1 MPDVAASSLLEEI
14 EFRDF
19 QRVAPSIAALERLPA
34 DVLRVVQALL
44 LSLPDRDSAVH
55 FLKRLITEAPEGA
68 EAISGNLIA
77 LRYALHIFS
86 WSRFLSESVIQHPE
100 WLMDIANARDLHRG
114 FLAEDYEGALEEF
127 LNGATPRAL
136 DLAMFRRRQLLRIV
150 LRDVL
155 RYADLSETAE
165 DLSNLADAILNVTW
179 RAVRRDLTRE
189 RGAPVNSAGTTPGF
203 SVIALGKLGG
213 RELNYSSDI
222 DLMFVHSGDGEST
235 DDHSLTVKE
244 FFKLAA
250 GRMTELLSTYSPEG
264 LCYRVDLRLRP
275 DGKLGEI
282 CQSIESARQYYATR
296 GRDWELQMLI
306 KARVAAGDAGPGT
319 ELLEFVE
326 PLIYRTTTDFRT
338 VEAVSE
344 TRARIHEKQ
353 AKAKQARDAQARI
366 RRARPAVDTALDVK
380 LAKGGIRDIEFLVQC
395 LQRLHGG
402 REPWVRH
409 GGTLL
414 ALSRLRDKDLLSP
427 AEYSRLASAYQFLRH
442 LEHRLQFDEDRQT
455 HTLPNDKEDLD
466 LLARRM
472 PPGLPGLPSAGTLA
486 RELDHHFTN
495 VQDLYE
501 RVIHSHRPETFS
513 AYGNRFYG
521 GAFYGPLPYEISE
534 PAVATPAF
542 SETPPAGEFPSVNL
556 SRFLEQ
562 RAPTLWQLIS
572 SGSVV
577 RSRDSFESFLEKA
590 VANPQW
596 LLLLDSNTEV
606 ARCVIDL
613 FEHSQYFADQ
623 LVRHPSLLSEVEWAC
638 SPKQGRTGFRA
649 PRDAAELRR
658 YFREQMVRIQA
669 DSVYHAVP
677 VFRTL
682 KRTSDLADSIVS
694 AAYDVALGEALA
706 ATPPSTPS
714 YRPVNQMMVIALGR
728 LGMREFDLASDAD
741 LNFVIPDN
749 DASETSFW
757 TNVAERLISVIS
769 AYTGDGVVFTID
781 TRLRPN
787 GREGALVQTESTYR
801 KYFAHSAQVWEGISY
816 MKARAIAGDADRST
830 AFLGEL
836 QKIDWER
843 YGQARRSRE
852 ELAHMRKRLE
862 REQGVRNPLKAGVG
876 GYYDIDFV
884 LMFLRLRNAGSFYKA
899 LNTPK
904 RIEVIV
910 DSGDLSVDDATF
922 LSDAATIFRAIDHG
936 LRVATGHAEGR
947 LPTNPAQVAVL
958 TELVHRWV
966 PSSLRQGT
974 VEAVMKRIRHET
986 RAFFERV
993 FSGDQPR

>member
-1 MPDVAASSLLEEI
+1 MPPLSTPSLLDEI
-14 EFRDF
+14 EFRDS
-19 QRVAPSIAALERLPA
+19 RRAAPAVAALAQLPP
-34 DVLRVVQALL
+34 DVSLVVQALL
-44 LSLPDRDSAVH
+44 QSLPNRDDTVH
-55 FLKRLITEAPEGA
+55 YLKRLITEAPDA
-68 EAISGNLIA
+68 TRAIADNLIA
-77 LRYALHIFS
+77 LRYALTVFS
-86 WSRFLSESVIQHPE
+86 WSRFLSESIIRHPH
-100 WLMDIANARDLHRG
+100 WLMDIATAHDLHRG
-114 FLAEDYEGALEEF
+114 FLAEDYEAALQGS
-127 LNGATPRAL
+127 LGDATPRPV
-136 DLAMFRRRQLLRIV
+136 DLAIFRRRQLLRIV

-155 RYADLSETAE
+155 LYADLSETAE

-179 RAVRRDLTRE
+179 RAVRRDLTKE
-189 RGAPVNSAGTTPGF
+189 RGLMNTHHAEGKPLF

-222 DLMFVHSGDGEST
+222 DLMFVHSGGGPT
-235 DDHSLTVKE
+235 AKE
-244 FFKLAA
+244 FFNLAA
-250 GRMTELLSTYSPEG
+250 SRMTELLSTYSPEG

-282 CQSIESARQYYATR
+282 CQSLESARQYYATR

-306 KARVAAGDAGPGT
+306 KARVAAGDSAPGAD
-319 ELLEFVE
+319 LLAFAQ

-353 AKAKQARDAQARI
+353 ARAKRI
-366 RRARPAVDTALDVK
+366 RAENERLRQARPATDPTLDVK

-427 AEYSRLASAYQFLRH
+427 KEYSRLVNAYQFLRH

-455 HTLPNDKEDLD
+455 HSLPADKEDLD
-466 LLARRM
+466 LLARKM
-472 PPGLPGLPSAGTLA
+472 PPGLPGLPAAGTLQ

-501 RVIHSHRPETFS
+501 RVIHSHRPETF
-513 AYGNRFYG
+513 AGYGNPL
-521 GAFYGPLPYEISE
+521 YGPLPYESTE
-534 PAVATPAF
+534 PAPSPVHPDAPAR
-542 SETPPAGEFPSVNL
+542 GEFPSVNL

-562 RAPTLWQLIS
+562 RAPSLWLLIS

-577 RSRDSFESFLEKA
+577 RSQDSFESFLEKA
-590 VANPQW
+590 IANPDW
-596 LLLLDSNTEV
+596 LTVLESNSEV

-623 LVRHPSLLSEVEWAC
+623 LVRHPSLLAEVEWAC
-638 SPKQGRTGFRA
+638 SERQGRTGFAA
-649 PRDAAELRR
+649 PRDAADLRR
-658 YFREQMVRIQA
+658 YFRQQMVRIQA

-682 KRTSDLADSIVS
+682 QRTSDLADSIVA
-694 AAYDVALGEALA
+694 AAYEVALEETLSV
-706 ATPPSTPS
+706 TPPNDPH
-714 YRPVNQMMVIALGR
+714 YRPASQMMVIALGR

-741 LNFVIPDN
+741 LNFVIPDS
-749 DASETSFW
+749 DARETLFW
-757 TNVAERLISVIS
+757 TSVAERLISVIG

-787 GREGALVQTESTYR
+787 GRAGALVQTEGTYR
-801 KYFAHSAQVWEGISY
+801 KYFEQSAQAWEGISY
-816 MKARAIAGDADRST
+816 MKARAIAGDRDRGT

-836 QKIDWER
+836 QEIDWQR
-843 YGQARRSRE
+843 YGQSNRSRE

-862 REQGVRNPLKAGVG
+862 REQGVRNPLKAGSG
-876 GYYDIDFV
+876 GYYDIDFM
-884 LMFLRLRNAGSFYKA
+884 LMYLRLRDGRSFYKA

-910 DSGDLSVDDATF
+910 ASGNVEPADAVF
-922 LSDAATIFRAIDHG
+922 LSDAATLFRAIDHG

-947 LPTNPAQVAVL
+947 LPTNPAQIAVL
-958 TELVHRWV
+958 TDLVHRWV
-966 PSSLRQGT
+966 PHALHQGT
-974 VEAVMKRIRHET
+974 LENVIKRIRRET

-993 FSGDQPR
+993 FSGE